1 MRTTKREVPIAI
13 VPLID
18 PRTNASPPRW
28 LLEFLSKN
36 VPKAIE
42 PSTVQIGPSLVVPKS
57 AFDESRGQFVSEE
70 VLMAL
75 RRVTVTHPN
84 GRVLGVMAADAYAR
98 DLNFVF
104 GQAELGGNYAVIYLT
119 RLTPGVNSRGLAV
132 RALKEAVHEL
142 GHTLGLKHCDNRAC
156 VMSFSNTIADT
167 DAKDWRFCSSCR
179 EKLLAFISR
188 LPPVGADGSWS

>member
-1 MRTTKREVPIAI
+1 MKRNIPITI

-18 PRTNASPPRW
+18 PKSNASPPRW

-36 VPKAIE
+36 IPKAIE
-42 PSTVQIGPSLVVPKS
+42 FSTIHIGPSIVVPKS
-57 AFDESRGQFVSEE
+57 AFEESRGQFVSEE
-70 VLMAL
+70 VLRTL
-75 RRVTVTHPN
+75 RKITVTHPN

-104 GQAELGGNYAVIYLT
+104 GQAELGGIYAVIYLS
-119 RLTPGVNSRGLAV
+119 RLTIGVNSKGLAI

-167 DAKDWRFCSSCR
+167 DAKGWKLCASCR
-179 EKLLAFISR
+179 ERLLAFVSK